1 MTRDDLLTMNGVTQ
15 PIAEWALDY
24 GIPASLI
31 LTRLNRGM
39 STARAITKPMRA
51 KPGDQLPEPPS
62 TPETYEFDGQ
72 AHTIAEW
79 AKITGISQCV
89 LRDRIR
95 AGWQIKRVLTT
106 PTKRGRVSNFSA
118 SMGTGAGSDVQAMP
132 KMGFS
137 EIEDSP

>member
-62 TPETYEFDGQ
+62 TPETYEFDGK

-79 AKITGISQCV
+79 SLITGISQCT
-89 LRDRIR
+89 LRARIR
-95 AGWQIKRVLTT
+95 AGWQIKHALAT
-106 PTKRGRVSNFSA
+106 PTKRGRVANFSA
-118 SMGTGAGSDVQAMP
+118 SMGTGAGNAAQESPEID
-132 KMGFS
+132 FS

>member
-1 MTRDDLLTMNGVTQ
+1 MTRDDLLTMDGVTQ

-31 LTRLNRGM
+31 MDRLRYGM
-39 STARAITKPMRA
+39 STERAITKPMRA

-79 AKITGISQCV
+79 AQITGISQGA

-95 AGWQIKRVLTT
+95 AGWLIKRVLTT
-106 PTKRGRVSNFSA
+106 PTKRGRVANLT
-118 SMGTGAGSDVQAMP
+118 GPRRTGAGNAAQ
-132 KMGFS
+132 
-137 EIEDSP
+137 EIT